1 GPCRGTSRRKIEELA
16 GASLFSQAAALERSA
31 RRPRIATRLP
41 AVSHIASIKYPTL
54 LTDPALANDNKNCSR
69 ASPSRD
75 LALDA
80 SPPSPQQT
88 AAGCAAPSRAA
99 EGRVAPHAWA
109 GFSRDWALPGPLSRL
124 PVRELTSVHEC
135 RDIRQEPT

>member
-1 GPCRGTSRRKIEELA
+1 MNSGGVAELA
-16 GASLFSQAAALERSA
+16 GRVRWGARGFDPYVGLRFVHCSHPCWPTEKHGVINQVKTFVVLACILASSSSRLIVGVAH
-31 RRPRIATRLP
+31 RRN
-41 AVSHIASIKYPTL
+41 PT
-54 LTDPALANDNKNCSR
+54 AEGRKCANFFD
-69 ASPSRD
+69 
-75 LALDA
+75 
-80 SPPSPQQT
+80 
-88 AAGCAAPSRAA
+88 RAA